1 MDLLSIS
8 QLTAAAYLVA
18 FTNTR
23 CFVQGPSFQKQIG
36 TGRRSGRLYY
46 VKQLH
51 LPTSLPLAT
60 STFRASPSEFYLWH
74 SRLGHLSFMRL
85 KHLIRTGV
93 LGHVTIEHFLDC
105 IGCKISKHTAL
116 PFNVSSSATAAP
128 FDLIHSDIWGPAS
141 QSTKGGS
148 FYYVLFI
155 NDCTRYTWLNLMKTK
170 SDFFNI
176 YVSFATMITI

>member
-8 QLTAAAYLVA
+8 QLTTAGYLVA
-18 FTNTR
+18 FTDTR
-23 CFVQGPSFQKQIG
+23 CFVQDPSFRKQIR

-51 LPTSLPLAT
+51 V
-60 STFRASPSEFYLWH
+60 
-74 SRLGHLSFMRL
+74 SFMRL

-93 LGHVTIEHFLDC
+93 LGHAAIEHFLDC
-105 IGCKISKHTAL
+105 IGCKLSKHTAL
-116 PFNVSSSATAAP
+116 PFNVSSYATTAP